1 MTEFEQKAE
10 EIRQSAEQARTEAQA
25 AKAEAAAAKAEVEA
39 MKGKLAEK
47 ETELKTAQTNI
58 DNLDAS
64 IKEQEV
70 TIKELKEAQK
80 ALRSQDFKTAFRA
93 ALVEKKADI
102 EKALNSKS
110 QKFDLVIELKTDPA
124 PIGTSAISP
133 NNRLSVAEDPTIYAA
148 VPVANAFIAAFGIR
162 PRTANKLGWIESSS
176 QAVVDYVAEL
186 AQNTNLSDVA
196 FSEKTRAFGKLATK
210 MQLSTE
216 LEDWFEQLY
225 NYCVNEG
232 IRMIDNKLDAE
243 IAKGAGDDSTYPN
256 KIYGVF
262 PNATAFSALAAGAVQ
277 DANYADVLID
287 AANQIAKEGF
297 NANVALVTWKTYA
310 ALKALKD
317 ANGNYIFDQAKSL
330 LGGLRV
336 LPTTRLSDTA
346 GLGSN
351 ESEALVADS
360 SCVEIYAGNSFE
372 LEFIR
377 NGAYDAY
384 DVYFRKAAQVKIA
397 TPNKKGVIK
406 IAALDTAVAA
416 LLAPGGNAGALGTIA
431 TKVGSIA
438 TSAGKVAGAV
448 NESDQIETHPN
459 QA

>member
-10 EIRQSAEQARTEAQA
+10 EIRQSAEQAKTEAQA

>member
-10 EIRQSAEQARTEAQA
+10 EIRQSAEQAKTEAQA
-25 AKAEAAAAKAEVEA
+25 AKAEAAAAKAEAEA
-39 MKGKLAEK
+39 VKGKLAEK
-47 ETELKTAQTNI
+47 EAELKTAQTNI

-64 IKEQEV
+64 VKEQAV

-80 ALRSQDFKTAFRA
+80 ALQSQDFKTAFRA

-196 FSEKTRAFGKLATK
+196 FAEKTRAFGKLATK

-243 IAKGAGDDSTYPN
+243 IAKGAGDDVTYPN

-277 DANYADVLID
+277 DAID

-416 LLAPGGNAGALGTIA
+416 LLGDGGNAGALGTIA
-431 TKVGSIA
+431 TKVG
-438 TSAGKVAGAV
+438 KLAGAV
-448 NESDQIETHPN
+448 NNDNQIETHPN
-459 QA
+459 TV